1 MRIHGESLALL
12 RVSAHDS
19 YGLQTTLPQYQWL
32 IQRVPH
38 PSSQCD
44 RTWLGR
50 AQHRTHIRQ
59 NTSVDKAAPG
69 SRTEWVRPAISTE
82 SRKKSFR
89 AAIARFAFAN
99 RRMRRAGYAM
109 WVMDATEKT
118 MLHFGQVPP
127 LSFFFLLPPLL
138 FARAQ
143 AHSPLSLLS
152 SRTLI
157 YIALG
162 KLTRT

>member
-19 YGLQTTLPQYQWL
+19 YGQPCPNTVARSHSSNVCHRRNA
-32 IQRVPH
+32 IGQRANERNIERI
-38 PSSQCD
+38 SD
-44 RTWLGR
+44 KIR
-50 AQHRTHIRQ
+50 ASIRRR
-59 NTSVDKAAPG
+59 PYG
-69 SRTEWVRPAISTE
+69 VRSAVSTE

-127 LSFFFLLPPLL
+127 LPFFPSSHPYFS
-138 FARAQ
+138 ARAQ
-143 AHSPLSLLS
+143 AHSPLSLLL

-157 YIALG
+157 CIALG
-162 KLTRT
+162 KLART